1 MSRASSL
8 ADTRICPCQSARG
21 GINYSNQRV
30 LPAQLEICGRGAR
43 TRIPRISLS
52 PYVGPK
58 WKDRLAR
65 LAVKTSTLVPC
76 VDAYAKSASSV
87 HSQRHPCALTVVH
100 HFWLDG
106 WCRWK
111 EREREREGEGGRWK
125 RNGARPLCIIY
136 GLWIWRLKRG
146 KKERKEERKIESR
159 KIEIWWKDLDWEI
172 TCTNF

>member
-1 MSRASSL
+1 MCFDYTNLFSSAIFLHQFVSFSTRDVMSRASSL

-111 EREREREGEGGRWK
+111 EREREREGEKGG
-125 RNGARPLCIIY
+125 
-136 GLWIWRLKRG
+136 
-146 KKERKEERKIESR
+146 EMEEKWSETFMYYIRS
-159 KIEIWWKDLDWEI
+159 L
-172 TCTNF
+172 NFGG